1 MSRHPFYDQTEDL
14 QIAALQRLAAD
25 AMAQYGMPN
34 AAIKPLAYRENMT
47 FAIDAGDRGR
57 FALRVHQAG
66 YRTDAQVQSELDFMD
81 YLNNEG
87 VRTPKVI
94 HSTAGT
100 LFVYARHADVDV
112 PRQCDLFEWIDGREF
127 RQMAETPPMSIEDA
141 SATYMD
147 VGRQAA
153 AIYNASEKWTRPK
166 GFDRPAWDE
175 DGICG
180 PGSHLGD
187 FRDIQGISST
197 QRRLLEDVAE
207 RVTTELA
214 AFGKTPDRYG
224 LSQADFLPENIML
237 CGDGIRIIDFD
248 DAGDSWIMFDVATA
262 FIDLADTDYFEPCL
276 GGFVAGFRELRP
288 LPDEQLAMLPTFMV
302 ARLLSYLG
310 HTVSRKHL
318 EVSKSGQ
325 EMMLGMLEEYGALY
339 LAS

>member
-1 MSRHPFYDQTEDL
+1 MSRHPFYEQPEDL
-14 QIAALQRLAAD
+14 QISALQGLAAD
-25 AMAQYGMPN
+25 AMAQFGMPD
-34 AAIKPLAYRENMT
+34 AAIKPIAYRENMT

-66 YRTDAQVQSELDFMD
+66 YRTDSQVQSELDFID
-81 YLNNEG
+81 YLSNEG

-94 HSTAGT
+94 RSSAGT
-100 LFVYARHADVDV
+100 LFVYAQHADVDV
-112 PRQCDLFEWIDGREF
+112 PRQCDLFEWIDGKEF
-127 RQMAETPPMSIEDA
+127 RQMAQPPQMSIEEA
-141 SATYMD
+141 CTTYLD

-153 AIYNASEKWTRPK
+153 AIYNATENWKRPA

-187 FRDIQGISST
+187 FRDIQGISDE
-197 QRRLLEDVAE
+197 QRRLLEDIAK
-207 RVTTELA
+207 RVTAELT

-237 CGDGIRIIDFD
+237 CSDGIRLIDFD
-248 DAGDSWIMFDVATA
+248 DAGESWIMLDVATA

-276 GGFVAGFRELRP
+276 GAFVTGFRERRP

-302 ARLLSYLG
+302 ARMLSYLG
-310 HTVSRKHL
+310 HTVSRSHL
-318 EVSKSGQ
+318 EVAQSGQ
-325 EMMLGMLEEYGALY
+325 QMMLGMLEEYGALY